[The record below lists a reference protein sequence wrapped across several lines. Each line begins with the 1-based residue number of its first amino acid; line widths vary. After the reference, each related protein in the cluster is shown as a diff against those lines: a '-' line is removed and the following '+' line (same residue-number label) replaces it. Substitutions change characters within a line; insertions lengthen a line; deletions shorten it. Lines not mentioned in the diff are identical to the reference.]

1 MKYELT
7 KDLETGNQLIDEE
20 HRQLFVAINNLMDAC
35 AQGKGCDHVAHTT
48 KFLSDYVSKHFA
60 DEERLQMQSKYPDLH
75 AHKQFHEKY
84 KQELAQIVNDLNTS
98 GPTLAVLNHLN
109 IAIGTIVTHIH
120 TMDKKLAMHLKKAI
134 A

>member
-7 KDLETGNQLIDEE
+7 KDLETGNQLIDTE

-35 AQGKGCDHVAHTT
+35 SQGKGRDQVANTT

-60 DEERLQMQSKYPDLH
+60 DEERLQVQSKYPDYN

-84 KQELAQIVNDLNTS
+84 KQDLAKIANQLTS
-98 GPTLAVLNHLN
+98 TGPTLAILNQLN
-109 IAIGTIVTHIH
+109 MAIGTIVTHIH
-120 TMDKKLAMHLKKAI
+120 TMDKKLAMHLKK
-134 A
+134 